1 MLIETKEKTMKL
13 NDATKNVEINNIN
26 EKLYKLFHGLSEI
39 QENIQLCSSN
49 TPDSVKLP
57 LGYKVNSNLKQSVT
71 ELRELRNMLKELSDL
86 I

>member
-1 MLIETKEKTMKL
+1 MK
-13 NDATKNVEINNIN
+13 INNEIVN
-26 EKLYKLFHGLSEI
+26 EKLDKLFHGLSEI